1 MWREGPDGGPI
12 GDPPSGSSDPLVVDL
27 AFTNPPS
34 QVNGPWNGV
43 TVVVDGTAGIVSG
56 SGSIDRVEVRF
67 GTGASYAAATST
79 GAGWKSWTASSPVI
93 AVSGAIEV
101 AARVIVDGEPLKERT
116 ITVTTVL
123 EPKPSGDPQPQPDTT
138 PPSVAIT
145 APAAT
150 PAIVAAG
157 GAPAT
162 IQIAGTATDTGSGI
176 DRVEVEVDGVSVTPS
191 TPDGT
196 WANWTASGVLPGLG
210 LHGVTA
216 RAFDKAGNSSTATVK
231 LSTVATPPTPPVV
244 ERLFVVERCR
254 LTSFLGAYGAGK
266 TIKTLTLLPGEKTTI
281 NVKTYR
287 RDSDTENQTS
297 SILDSN
303 TDEAEQDFEN
313 TLQSEQSHKAESS
326 ESSSWKVDASASGG
340 FFGIGSFSVDAGASG
355 ASNASREELAKN
367 VANAVQKHAA
377 KTSSKRDIEVKSSR
391 EMKKEEGEEYST
403 ESTIENINVSRTLNF
418 VFRQMNQEY
427 VTLLH
432 LVDVRVAY
440 VRGDLVVQ
448 DGQESVQYTYR
459 EATLSQL
466 DALLGA
472 VIVPDRVD
480 DVHAAILEVLGNVFD
495 WQDDVHSLVEVKQLV
510 DASGRAIPNGSYLR
524 VPKGLTSTYADP
536 ATGSSFTVPGVILA
550 VMKNIMRT
558 DGIVCDAFL
567 GQGDALDDY
576 SKGLQREAVEARRLE
591 NDRAREALHKDKLA
605 LEIVKGGNADE
616 AKLFG
621 VVYPQPEHESL
632 ALVTSPFNAAG
643 NGTGS

>member
-1 MWREGPDGGPI
+1 MWREGTDGGPI
-12 GDPPSGSSDPLVVDL
+12 GDPPSGTNDPLIVDL

-34 QVNGPWNGV
+34 QAQGPWNGV
-43 TVVVDGTAGIVSG
+43 TLVVAGTAGIESG

-67 GTGASYAAATST
+67 GAGASYAAATST
-79 GAGWKSWTASSPVI
+79 GSGWSSWTASSPTVTT
-93 AVSGAIEV
+93 SGAIEV
-101 AARVIVDGEPLKERT
+101 SARAIVGGKALKERT
-116 ITVTTVL
+116 ITVSTVL
-123 EPKPSGDPQPQPDTT
+123 DPKPSGNPQPQPDTT

-145 APAAT
+145 APAST

-157 GAPAT
+157 GAPVT
-162 IQIAGTATDTGSGI
+162 VQIAGTATDTGSGI
-176 DRVEVEVDGVSVTPS
+176 DRVEVEVDGVSVTPAQTNGS
-191 TPDGT
+191 WT
-196 WANWTASGVLPGLG
+196 NWTASGVLPGLG

-216 RAFDKAGNSSTATVK
+216 RAFDKAGNSSTAT
-231 LSTVATPPTPPVV
+231 LELTTVATPPTPPVV

-303 TDEAEQDFEN
+303 TDEAEQDFES

-326 ESSSWKVDASASGG
+326 DSSSWKVDASASGG
-340 FFGIGSFSVDAGASG
+340 FFGIGSFSASAGASG
-355 ASNASREELAKN
+355 ASNASREELAKS
-367 VANAVQKHAA
+367 VANAVQKHSA
-377 KTSSKRDIEVKSSR
+377 KASSKRELEVKSSR
-391 EMKKEEGEEYST
+391 EMKKEEGDEYST

-432 LVDVRVAY
+432 LVDVRIAY

-448 DGQESVQYTYR
+448 DGQETVQYTYR

-472 VIVPDRVD
+472 VIVPDRIDEVRG
-480 DVHAAILEVLGNVFD
+480 AIIEVLSNVFD
-495 WQDDVHSLVEVKQLV
+495 WEDEVCSLVEVKQLV
-510 DASGRAIPNGSYLR
+510 DASGQPIPNGSYLR
-524 VPKGLTSTYADP
+524 VPKGLKSTYTDEE
-536 ATGSSFTVPGVILA
+536 TGSSLTVPGVILA

-576 SKGLQREAVEARRLE
+576 SKGLQREAVEARRLD

-605 LEIVKGGNADE
+605 LEIVKSANTDE
-616 AKLFG
+616 ARVFG
-621 VVYPQPEHESL
+621 LVYPQPEHESL
-632 ALVTSPFNAAG
+632 ALVTSPGTNG
-643 NGTGS
+643 GTGA